1 MANSEAQAGALTA
14 APPPDPACASRLAAA
29 CVAAGNFCLDQFLPL
44 ILIAMVILGV
54 AWPAPAIAASATP
67 LSEVSVGG
75 IFFIMG
81 LGLNAAAVA
90 ALLGPRSRWALLA
103 GLIAVLVLTPAAGL
117 ALAQLPLQ
125 PNEFALGLG
134 LFWAMPTSASAGVMM
149 VAAARGDAPLAVA
162 LTVLTNVIGVCTAPF
177 WAAVI
182 LGAVVPVDVASL
194 FARLT
199 YTVLAPLAAGWALR
213 TCVRGAPALAARHK
227 LPLRMAQ
234 AFLLSLGQWSLMG
247 QNAGTL
253 SRLPGAQL
261 ALLCTAVLVAHA
273 ALLAACAA
281 AAAALPS
288 ALAPGGRKQR
298 TAIAIMPAQKTIIL
312 MSAIVVA
319 LPQDAGVAPGLL
331 MLPAVLGHLTQTV
344 FDSVLAT
351 LWGRRALRWEAAE
364 EAAAAAAAGDAAAG
378 AAAAVAAE
386 AAVVATAVAAAP
398 RWLAALRSLRPS
410 ARTTNMTRPEPSA
423 IPPSEVHVTLS
434 TPEGLRLRVPD
445 GTKNGCRRAP
455 SRTDATLA
463 SSLAFARLGPPASLP
478 PPAIGK
484 ALAQPQP
491 AANELRAPAQLP
503 GLSV

>member
-1 MANSEAQAGALTA
+1 
-14 APPPDPACASRLAAA
+14 
-29 CVAAGNFCLDQFLPL
+29 
-44 ILIAMVILGV
+44 
-54 AWPAPAIAASATP
+54 
-67 LSEVSVGG
+67 
-75 IFFIMG
+75 
-81 LGLNAAAVA
+81 
-90 ALLGPRSRWALLA
+90 
-103 GLIAVLVLTPAAGL
+103 
-117 ALAQLPLQ
+117 
-125 PNEFALGLG
+125 
-134 LFWAMPTSASAGVMM
+134 MM
-149 VAAARGDAPLAVA
+149 VVAARGDAPLAVA

-298 TAIAIMPAQKTIIL
+298 TAIAIMSAQKTIIL

-364 EAAAAAAAGDAAAG
+364 EAEAAAAAGDAAAG

-398 RWLAALRSLRPS
+398 PPPPAAPRWLAALRPLRPS
-410 ARTTNMTRPEPSA
+410 ARTASMTRPEPSA